1 MAPLAT
7 WRNPV
12 RLKPI
17 ISDENY
23 GDTDGNNV
31 YGMLGQVSE
40 LVISD
45 EN

>member
-23 GDTDGNNV
+23 GDGNNV